1 MNCMNLN
8 NFMLKQVT
16 HVDVLAH
23 LKLDGGKLVQN
34 EMNLDMKE
42 DQSCF
47 LFLQIYL
54 SFHHNYHCN

>member
-1 MNCMNLN
+1 
-8 NFMLKQVT
+8 MLKQVT

-23 LKLDGGKLVQN
+23 LKLGGGKLVQN

-47 LFLQIYL
+47 VSLQIYI

>member
-23 LKLDGGKLVQN
+23 LKLGGGKLVQN

-47 LFLQIYL
+47 SFPANL
-54 SFHHNYHCN
+54 SFFSS